1 MSVRSTNA
9 SCFYKQRQT
18 LVFTMRTNCA
28 LSEVRTAF
36 LNTADMKFILRY
48 QVGSVCVR
56 FVVEKL
62 AGFSPSTSD
71 FPFIFVLS
79 MFPTQI
85 HLATTLSRRP
95 SGRNLGTFKK
105 QVTRF
110 TIYMQGFFF
119 LSKVKQLYHDS
130 NHSPCTASRLRN
142 RGCPLPLPHTSLC
155 MVHDVSERGKLHDS
169 SSLSSAAQHQEH
181 CLF

>member
-1 MSVRSTNA
+1 MH
-9 SCFYKQRQT
+9 
-18 LVFTMRTNCA
+18 TNCA
-28 LSEVRTAF
+28 LSEVRTEF
-36 LNTADMKFILRY
+36 LYTADIKFILRY

-56 FVVEKL
+56 FVVGKV

-71 FPFIFVLS
+71 FSFIFILS
-79 MFPTQI
+79 MFPTHI

-95 SGRNLGTFKK
+95 SGRNLGPLKK
-105 QVTRF
+105 QVTLF
-110 TIYMQGFFF
+110 TIYMQGFF

-130 NHSPCTASRLRN
+130 NHSLCTASSLRN
-142 RGCPLPLPHTSLC
+142 HGCPLPNPHTSLC

-169 SSLSSAAQHQEH
+169 SSLSSAARHQEH